1 MNGAMHRSETAVRLG
16 SAVRWHGL
24 LHRVALR
31 ALMGRADLLVITSRH
46 EADPMV
52 LLEAAIA
59 GVPSV
64 GTAVS
69 HLPER
74 AADDSRRVAIARS
87 AQRRAL
93 AIDAD
98 FTALAFER
106 HYAELLVDFVP
117 TGDPFAGPVR
127 SLCD

>member
-46 EADPMV
+46 EADPLV

-59 GVPSV
+59 GVPAV
-64 GTAVS
+64 GTAVG
-69 HLPER
+69 HIPEWAPDAAVAVPVGNAAAIAR
-74 AADDSRRVAIARS
+74 EIRALAADDSRRV
-87 AQRRAL
+87 
-93 AIDAD
+93 
-98 FTALAFER
+98 
-106 HYAELLVDFVP
+106 
-117 TGDPFAGPVR
+117 
-127 SLCD
+127 

>member
-46 EADPMV
+46 EADPVV

-59 GVPSV
+59 GVPTV
-64 GTAVS
+64 GTAVGL
-69 HLPER
+69 LPEWAPDSAVAVPIGDSAALATAITAL
-74 AADDSRRVAIARS
+74 AADDPRRTSIARS
-87 AQRRAL
+87 
-93 AIDAD
+93 
-98 FTALAFER
+98 
-106 HYAELLVDFVP
+106 
-117 TGDPFAGPVR
+117 
-127 SLCD
+127 